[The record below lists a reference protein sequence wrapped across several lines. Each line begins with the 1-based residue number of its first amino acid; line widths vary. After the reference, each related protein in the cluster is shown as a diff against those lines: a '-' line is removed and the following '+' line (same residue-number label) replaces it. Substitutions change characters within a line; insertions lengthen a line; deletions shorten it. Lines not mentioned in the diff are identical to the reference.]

1 MKKLFLVFAFA
12 SHLLSA
18 QQFPLSDEAEIS
30 VITIGPYQGELY
42 SAFGHSSFRVFDP
55 KARFDAAYNY
65 GVFNFNQ
72 PNFYLNFTR
81 GYLYYQLGVYDYPSF
96 EAHYIEQ
103 DRYFHEQVLDLTPDQ
118 KQKLFDY
125 LQWNA
130 MPENSFYRYDYFYNN
145 CATKMRD
152 VVKYVLQDSVRFDE
166 SHIETKYTIRDL
178 TDLYLKEQPWGDLG
192 IDICLGL
199 PMDKVA
205 TPDEYMFLP
214 DYVEAGFDRAYI
226 KKNGVEVPIVKTK
239 NIIHDSR
246 AQVAAQQRYGPLIVF
261 SIVTLLIAT
270 ITFFDFRKKRLSN
283 WLDGILFGVTG
294 AIGILLFVLW
304 FFTDHNAAAR
314 NMNILWAFPLH
325 FVAAIALI
333 KSPRWLRP
341 YFLGT
346 AVLSLLLLLCW
357 AILPQ
362 QLHIALIPVVVA
374 QGVRSFAQYRI
385 RKARL

>member
-1 MKKLFLVFAFA
+1 
-12 SHLLSA
+12 
-18 QQFPLSDEAEIS
+18 
-30 VITIGPYQGELY
+30 
-42 SAFGHSSFRVFDP
+42 
-55 KARFDAAYNY
+55 
-65 GVFNFNQ
+65 
-72 PNFYLNFTR
+72 
-81 GYLYYQLGVYDYPSF
+81 
-96 EAHYIEQ
+96 
-103 DRYFHEQVLDLTPDQ
+103 
-118 KQKLFDY
+118 FDY

-333 KSPRWLRP
+333 KSPRWLRT
-341 YFLGT
+341 YFMGT
-346 AVLSLLLLLCW
+346 AILSVLILILW

-362 QLHIALIPVVVA
+362 QLHIALIPIAVA
-374 QGVRSFAQYRI
+374 QGVRSF
-385 RKARL
+385 